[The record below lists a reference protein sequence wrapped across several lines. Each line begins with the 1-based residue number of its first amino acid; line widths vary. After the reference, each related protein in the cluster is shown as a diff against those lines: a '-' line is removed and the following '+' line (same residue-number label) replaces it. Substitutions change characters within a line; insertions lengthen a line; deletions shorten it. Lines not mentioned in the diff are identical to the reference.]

1 MIYLKNKNMDK
12 KEVYVRFANES
23 VYYNKI
29 KVDPLKVKDPHQIN
43 EEVFCTIDDFR
54 VAIKKNDYN
63 MLMKPNVEF
72 K

>member
-1 MIYLKNKNMDK
+1 MNK

-29 KVDPLKVKDPHQIN
+29 KVNPLYIKDVHQTK
-43 EEVFCTIDDFR
+43 EEVFCTIDDCR

-63 MLMKPNVEF
+63 MLINPNIEF

>member
-1 MIYLKNKNMDK
+1 MENKV
-12 KEVYVRFANES
+12 EIYVRFANES

-29 KVDPLKVKDPHQIN
+29 KVDPEKIKNPHEIKD
-43 EEVFCTIDDFR
+43 EVFCTIDNCR

-63 MLMKPNVEF
+63 MLINPNIEF

>member
-1 MIYLKNKNMDK
+1 MNK

-29 KVDPLKVKDPHQIN
+29 KVDPLKIKDVHQIN
-43 EEVFCTIDDFR
+43 EEVFCTIDDCR

-63 MLMKPNVEF
+63 MLMNPNVEF

>member
-1 MIYLKNKNMDK
+1 MNK
-12 KEVYVRFANES
+12 KEVYVRFANDS

-29 KVDPLKVKDPHQIN
+29 KVDPLKVKNPHQIN
-43 EEVFCTIDDFR
+43 EEVFCTIDDCR

-63 MLMKPNVEF
+63 MLMNPNVEF